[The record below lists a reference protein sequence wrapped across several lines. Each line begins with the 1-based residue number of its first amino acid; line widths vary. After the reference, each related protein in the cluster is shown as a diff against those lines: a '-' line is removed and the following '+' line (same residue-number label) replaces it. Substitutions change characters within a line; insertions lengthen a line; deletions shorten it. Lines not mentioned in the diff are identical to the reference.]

1 MFLAPYDF
9 GVSFNCYQEFIPSI
23 RILAFFPIT
32 MFSHFL
38 LRCCSITILLVHI
51 LLALTPFKAK
61 AEELS
66 VGSINEALVS
76 IDDEILPAITPP
88 KAEYP
93 EFQRDVY
100 HPAVLHLRY
109 TSASG
114 ETTNQK
120 YDAFVDFTLIASDSL
135 PAGRRVE
142 LNSQEFKK
150 LLRQLYTSL
159 SRQELINTS
168 DSSSPSRQLFDIL
181 IGPILPLL
189 SQQKITTLLIS
200 ADRGLQAIPF
210 SALSDGQ
217 KFFGDRFAFSL
228 TPSLTLT
235 NFDESDQLIGTKL
248 LALGASEFE
257 GLSPLPLVPQEID
270 GIMIKGAKEKFLNN
284 SFTPNTFFDE
294 ASDPIYSYVHVATH
308 ADFVPGGPS
317 RSQIH
322 SGTGPIAFDQLI
334 KLRRSRKGVPLE
346 LIVFSACRT
355 ALGDLESELGFA
367 GLALQAGAKSAVG
380 TLWYVDDVVT
390 SAYFVQMYRYL
401 FQGIPK
407 AEAMQLTRQAMIRG
421 LVRLEGDRVVG
432 PDGNDLLTGLS
443 DNQQTRVANGMN
455 HPFYW
460 SGIQLMGTPW

>member
-1 MFLAPYDF
+1 L
-9 GVSFNCYQEFIPSI
+9 
-23 RILAFFPIT
+23 
-32 MFSHFL
+32 
-38 LRCCSITILLVHI
+38 
-51 LLALTPFKAK
+51 KAK

-380 TLWYVDDVVT
+380 TLWFVDDVVT

>member
-1 MFLAPYDF
+1 MSSRFL
-9 GVSFNCYQEFIPSI
+9 SRS
-23 RILAFFPIT
+23 
-32 MFSHFL
+32 
-38 LRCCSITILLVHI
+38 CSITILLVHI
-51 LLALTPFKAK
+51 LLPFTPFKVQAG
-61 AEELS
+61 ELP
-66 VGSINEALVS
+66 VGSIDMGLVS
-76 IDDEILPAITPP
+76 IDDEGLSASTSP
-88 KAEYP
+88 KASSP
-93 EFQRDVY
+93 EFQRDAY
-100 HPAVLHLRY
+100 NPAVLHLRY

-114 ETTNQK
+114 ATTNQK

-142 LNSQEFKK
+142 LNSQKFKK
-150 LLRQLYTSL
+150 LLRQLYSSL
-159 SRQELINTS
+159 SRQELINAS

-181 IGPILPLL
+181 ISPILPLL

-210 SALSDGQ
+210 AALSDGQ

-228 TPSLTLT
+228 TPSLSLT

-248 LALGASEFE
+248 LALGASEFD

-270 GIMIKGAKEKFLNN
+270 GIMIKGAKDKFLNN
-284 SFTPNTFFDE
+284 SFTPNTFLE
-294 ASDPIYSYVHVATH
+294 QASNPVYSNVHVATH

-355 ALGDLESELGFA
+355 ALGDPESELGFA

-401 FQGIPK
+401 SQGIPK
-407 AEAMQLTRQAMIRG
+407 AEAMQLTRQALIRG
-421 LVRLEGDRVVG
+421 LVRLEGDRIVG
-432 PDGNDLLTGLS
+432 ADGIDLLTGLS
-443 DNQQTRVANGMN
+443 DNQQRRVVNGMN

>member
-1 MFLAPYDF
+1 MSYRFL
-9 GVSFNCYQEFIPSI
+9 SRS
-23 RILAFFPIT
+23 
-32 MFSHFL
+32 
-38 LRCCSITILLVHI
+38 CSITILLVHI
-51 LLALTPFKAK
+51 LLPFTPFKVEAG
-61 AEELS
+61 ELP
-66 VGSINEALVS
+66 VGSIDMGLVS
-76 IDDEILPAITPP
+76 IDDEGLPASTSP
-88 KAEYP
+88 KASSP
-93 EFQRDVY
+93 EFKRDAY
-100 HPAVLHLRY
+100 NPAVLHLRY

-114 ETTNQK
+114 ATTNQK

-142 LNSQEFKK
+142 LNSQKFKK
-150 LLRQLYTSL
+150 LLRQLYSSL
-159 SRQELINTS
+159 SRQELINIS

-181 IGPILPLL
+181 ISPILPLL

-210 SALSDGQ
+210 AALSDGQ

-228 TPSLTLT
+228 TPSLSLT

-248 LALGASEFE
+248 LALGASEFD

-270 GIMIKGAKEKFLNN
+270 GIMIKGAKDKFLNN
-284 SFTPNTFFDE
+284 SFTPNTFLEE
-294 ASDPIYSYVHVATH
+294 ASNPVYSNVHVATH

-355 ALGDLESELGFA
+355 ALGDPESELGFA

-401 FQGIPK
+401 SQGIPK
-407 AEAMQLTRQAMIRG
+407 AEAMQLTRQALIRG
-421 LVRLEGDRVVG
+421 LVRLEGDRIVG
-432 PDGNDLLTGLS
+432 ADGIDLLTGLS
-443 DNQQTRVANGMN
+443 DNQQRRVVNGMN

>member
-1 MFLAPYDF
+1 MSSRFL
-9 GVSFNCYQEFIPSI
+9 SRS
-23 RILAFFPIT
+23 
-32 MFSHFL
+32 
-38 LRCCSITILLVHI
+38 CSISILLVHI
-51 LLALTPFKAK
+51 LLPFTPFKVQAG
-61 AEELS
+61 ELP
-66 VGSINEALVS
+66 VGSIDMGLVS
-76 IDDEILPAITPP
+76 IDDEGLSASTSP
-88 KAEYP
+88 KASSP
-93 EFQRDVY
+93 EFQRDAY
-100 HPAVLHLRY
+100 NPAVLHLRY

-114 ETTNQK
+114 ATTNEK

-142 LNSQEFKK
+142 LNSQKFKK
-150 LLRQLYTSL
+150 LLRQLYSSL
-159 SRQELINTS
+159 SRQELINAS

-181 IGPILPLL
+181 ISPILPLL

-210 SALSDGQ
+210 AALSDGQ

-228 TPSLTLT
+228 TPSLSLT

-248 LALGASEFE
+248 LALGASEFD

-270 GIMIKGAKEKFLNN
+270 GIMIKGAKDKFLNN
-284 SFTPNTFFDE
+284 SFTPNTFLEE
-294 ASDPIYSYVHVATH
+294 ASNPVYSNVHVATH

-355 ALGDLESELGFA
+355 ALGDPESELGFA

-401 FQGIPK
+401 SQGIPK
-407 AEAMQLTRQAMIRG
+407 AEAMQLTRQALIRG
-421 LVRLEGDRVVG
+421 LVRLEGDRIVG
-432 PDGNDLLTGLS
+432 ADGIDLLTGLS
-443 DNQQTRVANGMN
+443 DNQQRRVVNGMN

>member
-1 MFLAPYDF
+1 MSSRFL
-9 GVSFNCYQEFIPSI
+9 SRS
-23 RILAFFPIT
+23 
-32 MFSHFL
+32 
-38 LRCCSITILLVHI
+38 CSITILLVHI
-51 LLALTPFKAK
+51 LLPFTPFKVEAG
-61 AEELS
+61 ELPMS
-66 VGSINEALVS
+66 SLNKALVS
-76 IDDEILPAITPP
+76 IDDEGLPAVTSP
-88 KAEYP
+88 KASSP
-93 EFQRDVY
+93 EFQRDAY
-100 HPAVLHLRY
+100 NPAVLHLRY

-114 ETTNQK
+114 ATTNQK

-142 LNSQEFKK
+142 LNSQKFKK
-150 LLRQLYTSL
+150 LLRQLYSSL
-159 SRQELINTS
+159 SRQELINIS

-181 IGPILPLL
+181 ISPILPLL

-210 SALSDGQ
+210 AALSDGQ

-228 TPSLTLT
+228 TPSLSLT

-248 LALGASEFE
+248 LALGASEFD

-270 GIMIKGAKEKFLNN
+270 GIMIKGAKDKFLNN
-284 SFTPNTFFDE
+284 SFTPNTFLE
-294 ASDPIYSYVHVATH
+294 QASNPVYSNVHVATH

-355 ALGDLESELGFA
+355 ALGDPESELGFA

-401 FQGIPK
+401 SQGIPK
-407 AEAMQLTRQAMIRG
+407 AEAMQLTRQALIRG
-421 LVRLEGDRVVG
+421 LVRLEGDRIVG
-432 PDGNDLLTGLS
+432 ADGIDLLTGLS
-443 DNQQTRVANGMN
+443 DNQQRRVVNGMN

>member
-1 MFLAPYDF
+1 MSSRFL
-9 GVSFNCYQEFIPSI
+9 SRS
-23 RILAFFPIT
+23 
-32 MFSHFL
+32 
-38 LRCCSITILLVHI
+38 CSISILLVHI
-51 LLALTPFKAK
+51 LLPFTPFKVQAG
-61 AEELS
+61 ELP
-66 VGSINEALVS
+66 VGSIDMGLVS
-76 IDDEILPAITPP
+76 IDDEGLPASISP
-88 KAEYP
+88 KASSP
-93 EFQRDVY
+93 EFHRDAY
-100 HPAVLHLRY
+100 NPAVLHLRY

-114 ETTNQK
+114 AATNQK

-142 LNSQEFKK
+142 LNSQKFKK
-150 LLRQLYTSL
+150 LLRQLYSSL
-159 SRQELINTS
+159 SRQELINAS

-181 IGPILPLL
+181 ISPILPLL

-210 SALSDGQ
+210 AALSDGQ

-228 TPSLTLT
+228 TPSLSLT

-248 LALGASEFE
+248 LALGASEFD

-270 GIMIKGAKEKFLNN
+270 GIMIKGAKDKFLNN
-284 SFTPNTFFDE
+284 SFTPNTFLEE
-294 ASDPIYSYVHVATH
+294 ASNPVYSNVHVATH

-334 KLRRSRKGVPLE
+334 KPRRSRKGVPLE

-355 ALGDLESELGFA
+355 ALGDPESELGFA

-401 FQGIPK
+401 SQGIPK
-407 AEAMQLTRQAMIRG
+407 AEAMQLTRQALIRG
-421 LVRLEGDRVVG
+421 LVRLEGDRIVG
-432 PDGNDLLTGLS
+432 ADGIDLLTGLS
-443 DNQQTRVANGMN
+443 DNQQRRVVNGMN

>member
-1 MFLAPYDF
+1 ML
-9 GVSFNCYQEFIPSI
+9 
-23 RILAFFPIT
+23 
-32 MFSHFL
+32 FSFL
-38 LRCCSITILLVHI
+38 LRSCSITILLVHI
-51 LLALTPFKAK
+51 SLALTPFKVK

-76 IDDEILPAITPP
+76 IDDESLPGIAPP
-88 KAEYP
+88 KAAYP

-100 HPAVLHLRY
+100 NPAVLHLRY

-114 ETTNQK
+114 ETSNQK

-135 PAGRRVE
+135 PIGRRVE

-284 SFTPNTFFDE
+284 SFTPNTFLDE
-294 ASDPIYSYVHVATH
+294 ASDPIYSNVHVATH

-355 ALGDLESELGFA
+355 ALGDLDSELGFA

-401 FQGIPK
+401 SQGIPK
-407 AEAMQLTRQAMIRG
+407 AEAMQLTRQALIRG

-443 DNQQTRVANGMN
+443 DNQQRRVANGMN

>member
-1 MFLAPYDF
+1 MSSRFL
-9 GVSFNCYQEFIPSI
+9 SRS
-23 RILAFFPIT
+23 
-32 MFSHFL
+32 
-38 LRCCSITILLVHI
+38 CSISILLVHI
-51 LLALTPFKAK
+51 LLPFTPFKVQAG
-61 AEELS
+61 ELP
-66 VGSINEALVS
+66 VGSIDMGLVS
-76 IDDEILPAITPP
+76 IDDEGLSASTSP
-88 KAEYP
+88 KASSP
-93 EFQRDVY
+93 EFQRDAY
-100 HPAVLHLRY
+100 NPAVLHLRY

-114 ETTNQK
+114 ATTNQK

-142 LNSQEFKK
+142 LNSQKFKK
-150 LLRQLYTSL
+150 LLRQLYSSL
-159 SRQELINTS
+159 SRQELINAS

-181 IGPILPLL
+181 ISPILPLL

-210 SALSDGQ
+210 AALSDGQ

-228 TPSLTLT
+228 TPSLSLT

-248 LALGASEFE
+248 LALGASEFD

-270 GIMIKGAKEKFLNN
+270 GIMIKGAKDKFLNN
-284 SFTPNTFFDE
+284 SFTPNTFLEE
-294 ASDPIYSYVHVATH
+294 ASNPVYSNVHVATH

-355 ALGDLESELGFA
+355 ALGDPESELGFA

-401 FQGIPK
+401 SQGIPK
-407 AEAMQLTRQAMIRG
+407 AEAMQLTRQALIRG
-421 LVRLEGDRVVG
+421 LVRLEGDRIVG
-432 PDGNDLLTGLS
+432 ADGIDLLTGLS
-443 DNQQTRVANGMN
+443 DNQQRRVVNGMN